1 MRDNDLVW
9 LQYRILHKILGTRS
23 LLFKMSIEDNN
34 VCRNCGLADETIEH
48 LFFYCVTVNK
58 FLSELYNCIRAL
70 TGITYQFR
78 VEEVRFEYIITYT
91 KILLILKYYI
101 YEISRLGSVLKSFTF
116 LSKIRQVYIDQEYMS
131 KVNSQQPKFDRKW
144 SFIKTLI
151 QTDSVN
157 IVLDKKL

>member
-1 MRDNDLVW
+1 
-9 LQYRILHKILGTRS
+9 
-23 LLFKMSIEDNN
+23 MSIEDNN
-34 VCRNCGLADETIEH
+34 VCRNCGLAEETIEH
-48 LFFYCVTVNK
+48 LFFYCVKVNK
-58 FLSELYNCIRAL
+58 FLSELYSCIRAL

-78 VEEVRFEYIITYT
+78 VEEVLFGII
-91 KILLILKYYI
+91 KRDDISDPLNILLLILKYYI
-101 YEISRLGSVLKSFTF
+101 FEISGLGSVFKTSTF